1 MLLIDL
7 LVQELPKR
15 GGWPAGAVVVMQDDD
30 GTIKFAKSTKSLQSI
45 QGNWSSDFGEDWFY
59 KDRPCERN
67 FRVPPVDGRDQLIT
81 REQYEAALKPVWDGT
96 GTPPVGTE
104 CELVTNGRGI
114 DAPGLK
120 DGDTVKVIAHFLN
133 HNNKITNAVTYLN
146 DRGNTLCTGIITPC
160 LRPIRT
166 ERDKF
171 VDSVS
176 EILKPSPIGVDAKL
190 AAVKLWN
197 AGYRK
202 V

>member
-15 GGWPAGAVVVMQDDD
+15 GGWPDGATRCVQDGD
-30 GTIKFAKSTKSLQSI
+30 GTVRFDRHV
-45 QGNWSSDFGEDWFY
+45 SSMTRINHEWILNGQYPICGFKHNICDDWGFG
-59 KDRPCERN
+59 
-67 FRVPPVDGRDQLIT
+67 PVD

-96 GTPPVGTE
+96 GVPPIGTE
-104 CELVTNGRGI
+104 CELYEGDFSSV
-114 DAPGLK
+114 DCGLK
-120 DGDTVKVIAHFLN
+120 DGATVKVIAHFEN
-133 HNNKITNAVTYLN
+133 HAGITINAVTYS
-146 DRGNTLCTGIITPC
+146 DDKGNTMCTGVITQC

-176 EILKPSPIGVDAKL
+176 EILKPSPIGVDVKL

>member
-7 LVQELPKR
+7 LVQELPKH
-15 GGWPAGAVVVMQDDD
+15 GGWPAGATRCVQDGD
-30 GTIKFAKSTKSLQSI
+30 GTIKF
-45 QGNWSSDFGEDWFY
+45 
-59 KDRPCERN
+59 DRC
-67 FRVPPVDGRDQLIT
+67 VSGIT
-81 REQYEAALKPVWDGT
+81 RMDRVWLLNGQLPNCGFKHDICDDWGFRRVYQKEYEAALKPVWDGT
-96 GTPPVGTE
+96 GVPPVGTE
-104 CELVTNGRGI
+104 CELYKGDFSFSDRI
-114 DAPGLK
+114 K
-120 DGDTVKVIAHFLN
+120 DGATVKVIAHFEN
-133 HNNKITNAVTYLN
+133 HGGITINAVTYSDDN
-146 DRGNTLCTGIITPC
+146 GNAMCTGVITQC

-176 EILKPSPIGVDAKL
+176 EILCLPPWVDVKL

>member
-15 GGWPAGAVVVMQDDD
+15 GGWPDGATRCVQDGD
-30 GTIKFAKSTKSLQSI
+30 GTVRFDRHV
-45 QGNWSSDFGEDWFY
+45 SSMTRINHEWILNGQYPICGFKHNICDDWGFGLV
-59 KDRPCERN
+59 DRK
-67 FRVPPVDGRDQLIT
+67 
-81 REQYEAALKPVWDGT
+81 QYEAALKLVWDGT
-96 GTPPVGTE
+96 GVPPIGTE
-104 CELVTNGRGI
+104 CTLAAQGRAI
-114 DAPGLK
+114 SVPGLK

-133 HNNKITNAVTYLN
+133 HNNRMTSAVTYKTEDGEILSTCISN
-146 DRGNTLCTGIITPC
+146 IC
-160 LRPIRT
+160 LQPIRT

-176 EILKPSPIGVDAKL
+176 EILKPSPIGVDVKL